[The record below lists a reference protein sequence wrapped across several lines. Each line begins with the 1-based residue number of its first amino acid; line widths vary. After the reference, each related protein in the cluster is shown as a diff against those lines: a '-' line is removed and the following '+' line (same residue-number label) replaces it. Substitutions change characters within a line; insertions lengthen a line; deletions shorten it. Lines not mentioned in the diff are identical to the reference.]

1 MSALAVPQS
10 ARPSLFREW
19 GRRVWDSPT
28 ANTWVSLFTR
38 SASLM
43 LVLPLVLRKFS
54 DVEAAVWFVFSAVLA
69 VQGIIGFGFSP
80 SFARLLSY
88 ARAGASV
95 EQMADLRDA
104 RGLATSGETN
114 WTSVG
119 RLVACMGRIFAA
131 LTVASALLMATIG
144 SWAVWKPI
152 AATGH
157 SSQAW
162 FAWGV
167 IVAGSS
173 LSFWVTHYVSILQ
186 GMNRLAEWRR
196 WETVLSLGSI
206 FSAFFVLL
214 AGGKLLGIAL
224 AYQAWTI
231 VGLLL
236 YRAICRPV
244 LEPVR
249 SGPAHRWERPVFAV
263 AWNSAWKSGLTN
275 ILTFGLVQSTGIIQ
289 AQFGSPDS
297 IATYNFMLRLV
308 TLIGQVA
315 QAPFLTKLPELARLR
330 ALGDLAAQRQLLA
343 RGMRL
348 THWSVVAAVAAVAV
362 AMPLGLGLI
371 KSKSVTFD
379 PILWVLFGTNLFFER
394 LGGMLHQV
402 RNLTNHP
409 MEHFGMFGYFTLTVT
424 LMVLV
429 QPVLGMYA
437 YPVAMLATQ
446 LLFAV
451 WFNGA
456 IAYHVIG
463 VSALRFER
471 TSALPAFAALMI
483 IAYLLVFGSKT
494 L

>member
-1 MSALAVPQS
+1 
-10 ARPSLFREW
+10 
-19 GRRVWDSPT
+19 
-28 ANTWVSLFTR
+28 
-38 SASLM
+38 
-43 LVLPLVLRKFS
+43 
-54 DVEAAVWFVFSAVLA
+54 
-69 VQGIIGFGFSP
+69 
-80 SFARLLSY
+80 
-88 ARAGASV
+88 
-95 EQMADLRDA
+95 
-104 RGLATSGETN
+104 
-114 WTSVG
+114 
-119 RLVACMGRIFAA
+119 
-131 LTVASALLMATIG
+131 
-144 SWAVWKPI
+144 
-152 AATGH
+152 
-157 SSQAW
+157 
-162 FAWGV
+162 
-167 IVAGSS
+167 VAGSS

-289 AQFGSPDS
+289 AQFGSPGS
-297 IATYNFMLRLV
+297 TATYNFMLRLV

-330 ALGDLAAQRQLLA
+330 ALGDLAAQRQLLT

-348 THWSVVAAVAAVAV
+348 THWSVVAAVAAVAI
-362 AMPLGLGLI
+362 AMPLGLELI

-379 PILWVLFGTNLFFER
+379 PILWVFFGTNLFFDR
-394 LGGMLHQV
+394 LGGMLHQI

-409 MEHFGMFGYFTLTVT
+409 MEHFGMFGYFTLNVT
-424 LMVLV
+424 LMVLL

-437 YPVAMLATQ
+437 YPVAMLGTQ

-463 VSALRFER
+463 IGALRFER
-471 TSALPAFAALMI
+471 GVGIPAFAGLMI
-483 IAYLLVFGSKT
+483 VAYLLVFRANSP
-494 L
+494 

>member
-1 MSALAVPQS
+1 
-10 ARPSLFREW
+10 
-19 GRRVWDSPT
+19 
-28 ANTWVSLFTR
+28 
-38 SASLM
+38 
-43 LVLPLVLRKFS
+43 LVLRKFT

-95 EQMADLRDA
+95 EQMGDLRDA
-104 RGLATSGETN
+104 RGVAASGETN

-119 RLVACMGRIFAA
+119 RLVACMSRIFAG
-131 LTVASALLMATIG
+131 LTLASALLMATLG
-144 SWAVWKPI
+144 SLAVWKPI

-162 FAWGV
+162 LAWGV

-186 GMNRLAEWRR
+186 GMNRLADWRR
-196 WETVLSLGSI
+196 WETLLSLGSI

-231 VGLLL
+231 VGLFV
-236 YRAICRPV
+236 YRTLCQPV
-244 LEPVR
+244 IAPVR
-249 SGPAHRWERPVFAV
+249 IGPTYQWERPVFAV
-263 AWNSAWKSGLTN
+263 AWNSAWKSGVTTTLTY
-275 ILTFGLVQSTGIIQ
+275 GLVQSTGVIQ
-289 AQFGSPDS
+289 AQFGDPGS

-330 ALGDLAAQRQLLA
+330 AMGDLASQRQLLA

-348 THWSVVAAVAAVAV
+348 THWSVVAAVAAVATI
-362 AMPLGLGLI
+362 MPIGLGLI

-379 PILWVLFGTNLFFER
+379 PLLWVFFGTNLFFDR

-402 RNLTNHP
+402 RNLTNRP
-409 MEHFGMFGYFTLTVT
+409 MEHVGMLGYFTINVT
-424 LMVLV
+424 LMVALRP
-429 QPVLGMYA
+429 QFGLYTFPL
-437 YPVAMLATQ
+437 AMLGTH
-446 LLFAV
+446 LLFAI
-451 WFNGA
+451 WFNGS

-463 VSALRFER
+463 VRALLFER
-471 TSALPAFAALMI
+471 TIALPAFVGLMI
-483 IAYLLVFGSKT
+483 VLYRLVFTTST
-494 L
+494 

>member
-1 MSALAVPQS
+1 
-10 ARPSLFREW
+10 
-19 GRRVWDSPT
+19 
-28 ANTWVSLFTR
+28 
-38 SASLM
+38 M
-43 LVLPLVLRKFS
+43 LVLPLVLGKFS
-54 DVEAAVWFVFSAVLA
+54 DAEAAVWFVFSAVLA

-119 RLVACMGRIFAA
+119 RLLACMGRIFAA
-131 LTVASALLMATIG
+131 LTVASALLMATVG

-157 SSQAW
+157 SFQAW

-231 VGLLL
+231 VGLVL
-236 YRAICRPV
+236 YRAICQPV
-244 LEPVR
+244 LAPVR
-249 SGPAHRWERPVFAV
+249 SGPAHRWERSVFAV

-289 AQFGSPDS
+289 AQFGSPGS
-297 IATYNFMLRLV
+297 TATYNFMLRLV
-308 TLIGQVA
+308 TLISQVA
-315 QAPFLTKLPELARLR
+315 QAPFLSKLPELARLR
-330 ALGDLAAQRQLLA
+330 ALGDLAAQRQLLT

-348 THWSVVAAVAAVAV
+348 THWSVVAAVAAVAI
-362 AMPLGLGLI
+362 AMPLGLELI

-379 PILWVLFGTNLFFER
+379 PILWVFFGTNLFFDR
-394 LGGMLHQV
+394 LGGMLHQI

-409 MEHFGMFGYFTLTVT
+409 MEHFGMFGYFTLNVT
-424 LMVLV
+424 LMVLL

-437 YPVAMLATQ
+437 YPVAMLGTQ

-463 VSALRFER
+463 IGALRFER
-471 TSALPAFAALMI
+471 GVGIPAFAGLMI
-483 IAYLLVFGSKT
+483 VAYLLVFRANSP
-494 L
+494 